1 MIIAAYYY
9 SKTSRRPAKLE
20 LCEMHTNGQQVW
32 GKDFDVTDKR
42 HARKVAAEYNATP
55 WNF

>member
-1 MIIAAYYY
+1 
-9 SKTSRRPAKLE
+9 
-20 LCEMHTNGQQVW
+20 MHTNGQQVW

-42 HARKVAAEYNATP
+42 HARKVAAGYNATP